1 MNPEQIKLIQES
13 WAKVVPIAPT
23 AAQLF
28 YERLFETAPEVR
40 PLFKTDL
47 KDQGAKLMKM
57 LGTIVARLD
66 HLGELV
72 PAAQAL
78 AVRHVAYGVKA
89 EHYAPVGAA
98 LLWTLGRGLGDAF
111 TPAVEAAWSQ
121 AYSVL
126 AEVMIGAA
134 YPVEA

>member
-1 MNPEQIKLIQES
+1 RPLHERKRPMNPEQIKLIQES

-98 LLWTLGRGLGDAF
+98 LLWTLGRG
-111 TPAVEAAWSQ
+111 
-121 AYSVL
+121 
-126 AEVMIGAA
+126 
-134 YPVEA
+134 